1 MLAHTRLRPAICIGI
16 LRDAKRLFK
25 ASPWHQ
31 SGCSV
36 LTVKRSN
43 IIKPFLKPLRHSL
56 FLFLSLVATAAIAAD
71 EPYPSRTV
79 NVIVPFPPGGVA
91 ELTGRPAL
99 HALSKQLKQPFVLI
113 NKPGAGGSIGAAAV
127 TTAKPDGYTLL
138 LALASISTNPEAD
151 RMAGRAPAFAL
162 NQLAPIAL
170 FTADPVIL
178 MVKSDSPYK
187 TLKDLIDDA
196 KKRPGAINYSSS
208 GNYGT
213 YHVAT
218 EMFSTAAGIEMK
230 HIPYAGGGP
239 ALIALLSGQV
249 DIGLLGP
256 SVASAQIK
264 AGKLRPLASWGGMRL
279 AALPDL
285 PTLKEL
291 GYNVEYTIWS
301 GLFAPT
307 GTPDPVMKTL
317 RDAVRVVVADEEF
330 KASMAKLE
338 TPVNY
343 LDAPEFKKFWDE
355 DAKRLIEVVRKIGK
369 IE

>member
-1 MLAHTRLRPAICIGI
+1 MKTI
-16 LRDAKRLFK
+16 LKTLL
-25 ASPWHQ
+25 
-31 SGCSV
+31 
-36 LTVKRSN
+36 LTA
-43 IIKPFLKPLRHSL
+43 LL
-56 FLFLSLVATAAIAAD
+56 IAAQANAED
-71 EPYPSRTV
+71 PYPNRTV

-99 HALSKQLKQPFVLI
+99 YVLSKQLKQPFILI

-127 TTAKPDGYTLL
+127 ATAKPDGYTLL
-138 LALASISTNPEAD
+138 LALASVSTNPEAD
-151 RMAGRAPAFAL
+151 KMAGRAPAF
-162 NQLAPIAL
+162 QLDQLVPIAL
-170 FTADPVIL
+170 LTADPVIM
-178 MVKSDSPYK
+178 MVRADSPYK
-187 TLKDLIDDA
+187 TLKDLVDDA

-218 EMFSTAAGIEMK
+218 EMFTNAAGIEMK

-239 ALIALLSGQV
+239 ALLALLSGQV
-249 DIGLLGP
+249 DVGLLGP

-264 AGKLRPLASWGGMRL
+264 AGKLRPLASWGGKRL
-279 AALPDL
+279 AAFPDL

-301 GLFAPT
+301 GLFAPA
-307 GTPDPVMKTL
+307 GTPESVMKIL
-317 RDAVRVVVADEEF
+317 RDGVRATVNDEEF
-330 KASMAKLE
+330 KASMAKIE
-338 TPVNY
+338 TPIFY

>member
-1 MLAHTRLRPAICIGI
+1 MKKILAVLMLGAMFA
-16 LRDAKRLFK
+16 
-25 ASPWHQ
+25 ASP
-31 SGCSV
+31 
-36 LTVKRSN
+36 
-43 IIKPFLKPLRHSL
+43 
-56 FLFLSLVATAAIAAD
+56 AMAE
-71 EPYPSRTV
+71 EPYPNRTV

-99 HALSKQLKQPFVLI
+99 YTLSKQLKQPFILV

-127 TTAKPDGYTLL
+127 TTAKADGYTLL
-138 LALASISTNPEAD
+138 LALASVSTNPEAD
-151 RMAGRAPAFAL
+151 KMAGRAPAF
-162 NQLAPIAL
+162 QLDQLTPIAL
-170 FTADPVIL
+170 LTADPVIL
-178 MVKSDSPYK
+178 MVRADSPYK

-218 EMFSTAAGIEMK
+218 AMFNDAAGIDMK

-249 DIGLLGP
+249 DVGLLGP

-264 AGKLRPLASWGGMRL
+264 AGKLRPLASWGGKRL
-279 AALPDL
+279 AALRDL

-291 GYNVEYTIWS
+291 GYNVEYYIWS

-307 GTPDPVMKTL
+307 GTPEAVIKTL
-317 RDAVRVVVADEEF
+317 RDGVRATVNDEEF

-338 TPVNY
+338 TPINY

>member
-1 MLAHTRLRPAICIGI
+1 MNAILKTLLLAAL
-16 LRDAKRLFK
+16 L
-25 ASPWHQ
+25 
-31 SGCSV
+31 
-36 LTVKRSN
+36 
-43 IIKPFLKPLRHSL
+43 
-56 FLFLSLVATAAIAAD
+56 IAGQTFAD
-71 EPYPSRTV
+71 EPYPNHPV

-99 HALSKQLKQPFVLI
+99 YVLSKQLKQQFILI

-138 LALASISTNPEAD
+138 LALASVSTNPEAD
-151 RMAGRAPAFAL
+151 KMAGRTPAFQL
-162 NQLAPIAL
+162 DQLAPIAL
-170 FTADPVIL
+170 LTADPVIL
-178 MVKSDSPYK
+178 MVRTDSPYK
-187 TLKDLIDDA
+187 TLKDLVDDA
-196 KKRPGAINYSSS
+196 RKRPGAINYSSS

-218 EMFSTAAGIEMK
+218 EMFTNAAGIEMK

-249 DIGLLGP
+249 DVGLLGP
-256 SVASAQIK
+256 SIASAQIK
-264 AGKLRPLASWGGMRL
+264 AGKLRPLASWGGKRL
-279 AALPDL
+279 AAFPDL

-301 GLFAPT
+301 GLFAPA
-307 GTPDPVMKTL
+307 GTPEPVIKTL
-317 RDAVRVVVADEEF
+317 RDGVRATVNDEEF
-330 KASMAKLE
+330 KTSMARIE
-338 TPVNY
+338 TPIYY

>member
-1 MLAHTRLRPAICIGI
+1 MKKILALLMLGAMFASSPAM
-16 LRDAKRLFK
+16 AE
-25 ASPWHQ
+25 
-31 SGCSV
+31 
-36 LTVKRSN
+36 
-43 IIKPFLKPLRHSL
+43 
-56 FLFLSLVATAAIAAD
+56 
-71 EPYPSRTV
+71 EPYPNRTV

-99 HALSKQLKQPFVLI
+99 YTLSRQLKQPFILV

-127 TTAKPDGYTLL
+127 TTARADGYTLL
-138 LALASISTNPEAD
+138 LALASVSTNPEAD
-151 RMAGRAPAFAL
+151 KMAGRAPAF
-162 NQLAPIAL
+162 QLDQLTPIAL
-170 FTADPVIL
+170 LTADPVIL
-178 MVKSDSPYK
+178 MVRADSPYK
-187 TLKDLIDDA
+187 TLKDLVDDA

-218 EMFSTAAGIEMK
+218 AMFNDAAGIDMK

-249 DIGLLGP
+249 DVGLLGP

-264 AGKLRPLASWGGMRL
+264 AGKLRPLASWGGKRL
-279 AALPDL
+279 AALRDL

-291 GYNVEYTIWS
+291 GYNVEYYIWS

-307 GTPDPVMKTL
+307 GTPEAVIKTL
-317 RDAVRVVVADEEF
+317 RDGVRATVNDEEF

-338 TPVNY
+338 TPINY